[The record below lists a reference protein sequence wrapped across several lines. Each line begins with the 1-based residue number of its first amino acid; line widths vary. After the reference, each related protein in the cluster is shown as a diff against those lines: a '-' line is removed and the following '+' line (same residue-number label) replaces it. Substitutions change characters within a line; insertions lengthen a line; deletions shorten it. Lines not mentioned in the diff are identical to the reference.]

1 MAQQT
6 DLSVRPGS
14 VKHRTLL
21 DVFDAQV
28 LQDLIRRMPA
38 EQQAHITYLMMVS
51 DGAEVQKD
59 TSWTPVT
66 AKILN

>member
-1 MAQQT
+1 MAQQA
-6 DLSVRPGS
+6 DLTLRPGS

-28 LQDLIRRMPA
+28 LQDLIRQMPA
-38 EQQAHITYLMMVS
+38 QALAHIIYLMMVS
-51 DGAEVQKD
+51 DGVEVQKD